1 MNEYKVTF
9 KFIDGTEFT
18 IQVDSNDD
26 LKDFTT
32 KFNEQFQDKRADY
45 VNFIGEEPFTMVNKN
60 NILFYTIE
68 TKSCRVD
75 KINKLMEE

>member
-18 IQVDSNDD
+18 IQVDSNDN

-60 NILFYTIE
+60 NVLFYTIE
-68 TKSCRVD
+68 TESCRVD
-75 KINKLMEE
+75 GIPF

>member
-68 TKSCRVD
+68 TESCRVD
-75 KINKLMEE
+75 GIPF

>member
-45 VNFIGEEPFTMVNKN
+45 VNFIGGEPFTMVNKN
-60 NILFYTIE
+60 NILFYTIKIE
-68 TKSCRVD
+68 SCRVD
-75 KINKLMEE
+75 GIPF

>member
-26 LKDFTT
+26 PKDFTT

-68 TKSCRVD
+68 TESCRVD
-75 KINKLMEE
+75 GIPF

>member
-9 KFIDGTEFT
+9 KFIEGSEFIT
-18 IQVDSNDD
+18 HVDSNDD
-26 LKDFTT
+26 PKDFTT

-45 VNFIGEEPFTMVNKN
+45 VNFMGEEPFTMVNKN

-68 TKSCRVD
+68 TESCRVD
-75 KINKLMEE
+75 GIPF

>member
-1 MNEYKVTF
+1 MNEYEVTF

-18 IQVDSNDD
+18 TQVDSNDD
-26 LKDFTT
+26 PKNFTT

-68 TKSCRVD
+68 TESCRVD
-75 KINKLMEE
+75 GIPF

>member
-60 NILFYTIE
+60 NVLFYTIE
-68 TKSCRVD
+68 TESCRVD
-75 KINKLMEE
+75 GIPF

>member
-18 IQVDSNDD
+18 TQVDS
-26 LKDFTT
+26 KDEPKNFTT

-45 VNFIGEEPFTMVNKN
+45 VNFIGE
-60 NILFYTIE
+60 
-68 TKSCRVD
+68 
-75 KINKLMEE
+75 

>member
-9 KFIDGTEFT
+9 KFIEGSEFT
-18 IQVDSNDD
+18 THVDSNDD
-26 LKDFTT
+26 PKDFTT

-68 TKSCRVD
+68 TESCRVD
-75 KINKLMEE
+75 GIPF

>member
-26 LKDFTT
+26 PKDFTT

-68 TKSCRVD
+68 TESSRVD
-75 KINKLMEE
+75 GIPF

>member
-18 IQVDSNDD
+18 TQVDSNDD
-26 LKDFTT
+26 PKDFTT
-32 KFNEQFQDKRADY
+32 KFNRADY

-68 TKSCRVD
+68 TESCRVD
-75 KINKLMEE
+75 GIPF

>member
-68 TKSCRVD
+68 TESCRVD
-75 KINKLMEE
+75 EIPF

>member
-1 MNEYKVTF
+1 MNIYKITF
-9 KFIDGTEFT
+9 KFTDETKYT
-18 IQVDSNDD
+18 IYVDSNDD
-26 LKDFTT
+26 PKDFTT

-68 TKSCRVD
+68 TKSSKVD
-75 KINKLMEE
+75 KINNLMEE